1 MDDAWVAKNFNVD
14 APGSTSANL
23 PYLGHRICG
32 RPMFPMEEIA
42 TFVLRDA
49 LYPRGLAACRICSVV
64 T

>member
-23 PYLGHRICG
+23 SYLGHTICA

-42 TFVLRDA
+42 TFSPSA
-49 LYPRGLAACRICSVV
+49 TLYTRAG
-64 T
+64 